1 LTKIPDGWMM
11 IVTRRLE
18 GLTALSPPR
27 QREEDSMKK
36 LLLAS
41 AMAVVMGYATGAFA
55 EGKTLRYATA
65 GDIYG
70 LDPDSVPDSFTNNFL
85 QAIYEPLVRYNK
97 DLKIEPALATSWEI
111 VKPDVIRYHLRQGV
125 KFQEGQDFNADDVAV
140 SLMRIVDPHSPMK
153 GNLPGLKSVEKIDD
167 YTVDLHMA
175 GPSPLLNNYLT
186 NVGMMDEGWL
196 KEHDAVAP
204 IDAQKGEEGYTTSH
218 ANGTGPFK
226 VESRRPDAQTVLVAN
241 PGWWDKP
248 EHNLERVIHTPIASD
263 ATRVA
268 ALLSGEVDIIQPAP
282 LQDAD
287 RIAHSPGVKMLDAP
301 GLRTIM
307 MGFNMNDKLVGGD
320 VDGNPFKD
328 VRVRKALYQSVNM
341 DLIQKKIMRGKSR
354 NAGMLIAPEVPGY
367 QEKLNQRL
375 SYDIEAAKKGLAEA
389 GYPDG
394 FQFSMNCPN
403 DAYVN
408 DEEICQALA
417 AMMAKAGFKPKLTVE
432 PRTLHF
438 KKAQGGQ
445 TDMFMLGW
453 ATLPMLDGFSV
464 LSAMLHTPD
473 KAMGTWN
480 PGHYSNAEVDKLTD
494 AVDVEMDEAKRR
506 DMMGQAFALA
516 EDDVAWLPLHQQPLS
531 WAVRDNVEVPQTA
544 DDLLRLWLVTM
555 K

>member
-1 LTKIPDGWMM
+1 
-11 IVTRRLE
+11 
-18 GLTALSPPR
+18 
-27 QREEDSMKK
+27 MKK

-97 DLKIEPALATSWEI
+97 DLKIEPALATSWETI
-111 VKPDVIRYHLRQGV
+111 KPDVIRYHLRKGV
-125 KFQEGQDFNADDVAV
+125 KFQEGQDFDADDVAV

-186 NVGMMDEGWL
+186 NVGIMDAGWL

-241 PGWWDKP
+241 PNWWDKP
-248 EHNLERVIHTPIASD
+248 QHNLERVIHTPIASD

-287 RIAHSPGVKMLDAP
+287 RIANSPGVKMLDAP

-307 MGFNMNDKLVGGD
+307 MGFNMNDKLVGGN

-375 SYDIEAAKKGLAEA
+375 PYDVEAAKKGLADA
-389 GYPDG
+389 GYPNG
-394 FQFSMNCPN
+394 FQFAMNCPN

-417 AMMAKAGFKPKLTVE
+417 AMMAKAGFKAKLTVE

-480 PGHYSNAEVDKLTD
+480 PGNYSNPEVDKLTD
-494 AVDVEMDEAKRR
+494 AVNVEMDEPKRR
-506 DMMGQAFALA
+506 EMMGKAFGIA

>member
-1 LTKIPDGWMM
+1 M
-11 IVTRRLE
+11 
-18 GLTALSPPR
+18 
-27 QREEDSMKK
+27 DS
-36 LLLAS
+36 
-41 AMAVVMGYATGAFA
+41 
-55 EGKTLRYATA
+55 
-65 GDIYG
+65 
-70 LDPDSVPDSFTNNFL
+70 
-85 QAIYEPLVRYNK
+85 
-97 DLKIEPALATSWEI
+97 
-111 VKPDVIRYHLRQGV
+111 
-125 KFQEGQDFNADDVAV
+125 
-140 SLMRIVDPHSPMK
+140 
-153 GNLPGLKSVEKIDD
+153 
-167 YTVDLHMA
+167 
-175 GPSPLLNNYLT
+175 
-186 NVGMMDEGWL
+186 GWL
-196 KEHDAVAP
+196 KEHNAVTP

-241 PGWWDKP
+241 HAWWDKP
-248 EHNLERVIHTPIASD
+248 EHNLERVIHTPITSD

-282 LQDAD
+282 LQDAE
-287 RIAHSPGVKMLDAP
+287 RIANSKGVKMLDAP

-328 VRVRKALYQSVNM
+328 LRVRKAAYQSINM

-354 NAGMLIAPEVPGY
+354 NAGMLIAPEVPGFE
-367 QEKLNQRL
+367 EKLNQRIP
-375 SYDIEAAKKGLAEA
+375 YDLEAAKKGLADA
-389 GYPDG
+389 GYPNG
-394 FQFSMNCPN
+394 FQFAMNCPN

-480 PGHYSNAEVDKLTD
+480 PGHYSNPEVDKLTD
-494 AVDVEMDEAKRR
+494 AVDTEMDEPKRR
-506 DMMGQAFALA
+506 EMMGKAFGLA
-516 EDDVAWLPLHQQPLS
+516 EDDIAWLPLHQQPMS
-531 WAVRDNVEVPQTA
+531 WAVRDNIEVPQTA